1 MRQYQCRLKPTLHL
15 LNFILPILMELL
27 ISTNYLAALVAYDE
41 SGHVYT
47 DRAHHHSH
55 SGLSAAS
62 ITKCFSYFPQ
72 HSLVQHHYGK
82 INNNLTTL

>member
-1 MRQYQCRLKPTLHL
+1 
-15 LNFILPILMELL
+15 MELL

-62 ITKCFSYFPQ
+62 ITK
-72 HSLVQHHYGK
+72 
-82 INNNLTTL
+82 